1 MRVGEGE
8 FVSLHP
14 LVDLSVDKHVKKAAG
29 FRAAAAELNGETL
42 AVHYQAE
49 LANAPSRHDAG
60 KKYFV
65 AYNSRLASERR
76 PGRDDEHLSLALV
89 DYCRREQAG
98 LVLPDDAGSVDF
110 FHAQIPLKSAAEDKA
125 RGDADPNKG
134 LGKIDLLGAD
144 ADGRLVV
151 AKVKYLAPS
160 ATRGGTGDTPLR
172 VVLEGLAN
180 AAIAAANQ
188 AALQEEISERVART
202 LAAAP
207 PVLMV
212 LGSPR
217 YWELCRKREAQKGA
231 AWIKEMERLAKEIDE
246 AFGVS
251 VMYLACN
258 LQGDPGWSY
267 PEGTPVLDAAPE
279 IARAWEYGAGR
290 VRPKPRPRPKPV
302 DPADVPVEAD
312 LSRPIRSYA
321 LTESYGSGDRI
332 DHPTLGLG
340 IVQGVAGN
348 GKISV
353 LFGEKKSLLVHERP
367 AGSGSSAP
375 SAPPYPRE

>member
-1 MRVGEGE
+1 
-8 FVSLHP
+8 VSLHP

-29 FRAAAAELNGETL
+29 FRAAAAELSGEAL
-42 AVHYQAE
+42 AVHYRDE
-49 LANAPSRHDAG
+49 LANAPRRHEAG

-89 DYCRREQAG
+89 EYCCRNEAG
-98 LVLPDDAGSVDF
+98 LTLPDDAGSIAF

-125 RGDADPNKG
+125 KGDADPNKG
-134 LGKIDLLGAD
+134 LGKIDLLGTD
-144 ADGRLVV
+144 AGGRPVV
-151 AKVKYLAPS
+151 AKVKYLAPN

-172 VVLEGLAN
+172 VLLEGLAY
-180 AAIAAANQ
+180 AAIASVNR
-188 AALQEEISERVART
+188 AALQEELGDGTSRT
-202 LAAAP
+202 LADAP
-207 PVLMV
+207 PILMI

-231 AWIKEMERLAKEIDE
+231 AWIKEMERLAKEIE
-246 AFGVS
+246 EECGVT
-251 VMYLACN
+251 VIYLGCKLA
-258 LQGDPGWSY
+258 GDPGWSY
-267 PEGTPVLDAAPE
+267 PDGAPVLDEAPE
-279 IARAWEYGAGR
+279 IVRAWEYGAGR
-290 VRPKPRPRPKPV
+290 VRPKPRPRPKPI

-312 LSRPIRSYA
+312 LSRPIRSYG
-321 LTESYGSGDRI
+321 LTESYDSGDRI

-367 AGSGSSAP
+367 VPEGSPAP
-375 SAPPYPRE
+375 TPRPYPSD